1 MAGGKMGLCII
12 GEKANRLLDLLWR
25 IDDGYILTEE
35 ERQHLKDISSVQ
47 SLQLGVEKL
56 PDSIGELSQVKE
68 LNIFNSQLVSL
79 PESIGKLSQLKK
91 LDVFSNQLT
100 SLPDS
105 MNCSP
110 SSRQ

>member
-47 SLQLGVEKL
+47 SELL
-56 PDSIGELSQVKE
+56 PVK
-68 LNIFNSQLVSL
+68 
-79 PESIGKLSQLKK
+79 
-91 LDVFSNQLT
+91 
-100 SLPDS
+100 
-105 MNCSP
+105 
-110 SSRQ
+110 